1 MQRWLPAVL
10 GLEVSE
16 FTRKRQGPDEKGKL
30 VGGSRS
36 RDCLRGGGPRGLYL
50 SGDTESGI

>member
-1 MQRWLPAVL
+1 ML

-16 FTRKRQGPDEKGKL
+16 FTWKRQGPDEKGKL

-36 RDCLRGGGPRGLYL
+36 RDHLRGVLEVSLYL

>member
-16 FTRKRQGPDEKGKL
+16 FTWKRQGPDEKGKL

-36 RDCLRGGGPRGLYL
+36 RDHLRGVLEVSLYL